1 MKPEWYCQV
10 EGLEHG
16 PLTAEQVRDF
26 AREGRLSRDGFVK
39 RGLTDDWVPAT
50 KVKGLFDGDSGLRSI
65 AEEESGSSDRKASA
79 RTGSARL
86 EGISSIKE
94 CISAEERKKRFG
106 VALINGLLWLVL
118 LLFLI
123 STMGVIFIAYAV
135 VWIIK
140 RIFAEYNVRKLMAY
154 GTTATADQFPEI
166 ALALND
172 VCNRFKVKEQP
183 RMIVINDSSFN
194 AFAIK
199 FAKKKVIVLVSET
212 LEGILDK
219 PDQLRFII
227 GHELAHVVLDHGV
240 RGTFEIYKPAS
251 YRAAR
256 EMTCDNAGIVSCC
269 DLESAKAVL
278 KRLGV
283 GNKLHNR
290 LNEDYLQEEARYIYS
305 GITGW
310 FLKQYLPYPPLGKR
324 IANITQFCT
333 GARPYR

>member
-39 RGLTDDWVPAT
+39 RGLTDNWVPAT

-65 AEEESGSSDRKASA
+65 AEEDIGLFPIGRRRPEPGVRDWK
-79 RTGSARL
+79 
-86 EGISSIKE
+86 GISSIKE
-94 CISAEERKKRFG
+94 CISAEERETLES
-106 VALINGLLWLVL
+106 ALINGLLWLVL

-135 VWIIK
+135 VWITK

-166 ALALND
+166 AQVLND
-172 VCNRFKVKEQP
+172 VCNRFKVNEQP

-199 FAKKKVIVLVSET
+199 FAKKKVIVLLSET

-227 GHELAHVVLDHGV
+227 GHELAHIVLDHGV

-251 YRAAR
+251 IA
-256 EMTCDNAGIVSCC
+256 
-269 DLESAKAVL
+269 
-278 KRLGV
+278 
-283 GNKLHNR
+283 
-290 LNEDYLQEEARYIYS
+290 
-305 GITGW
+305 
-310 FLKQYLPYPPLGKR
+310 PPGK
-324 IANITQFCT
+324 
-333 GARPYR
+333 

>member
-1 MKPEWYCQV
+1 
-10 EGLEHG
+10 
-16 PLTAEQVRDF
+16 
-26 AREGRLSRDGFVK
+26 
-39 RGLTDDWVPAT
+39 
-50 KVKGLFDGDSGLRSI
+50 
-65 AEEESGSSDRKASA
+65 
-79 RTGSARL
+79 L

-166 ALALND
+166 AQALND
-172 VCNRFKVKEQP
+172 VCDRFKVKEQP

-199 FAKKKVIVLVSET
+199 FAKKKVIVLLSET

-256 EMTCDNAGIVSCC
+256 EMTCDNAGIVSSC

-290 LNEDYLQEEARYIYS
+290 LNEDYLQAEARYIYS

-310 FLKQYLPYPPLGKR
+310 FLKQYLTYPPLGKR